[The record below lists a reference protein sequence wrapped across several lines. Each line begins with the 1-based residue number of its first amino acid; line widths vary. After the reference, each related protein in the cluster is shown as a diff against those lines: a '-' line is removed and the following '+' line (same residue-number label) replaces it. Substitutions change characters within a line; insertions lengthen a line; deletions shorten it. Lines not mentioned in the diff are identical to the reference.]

1 MTLVGQAY
9 HLARELHA
17 AQVRRESGRPFFDAH
32 LVPVA
37 ELVQTNGGDELA
49 IAAAYLHDAI
59 SPSRRSSICSTIQ
72 RTS

>member
-1 MTLVGQAY
+1 MTLVEQAY

-59 SPSRRSSICSTIQ
+59 EDACTRQCCS
-72 RTS
+72 